1 MSMAFLSVSRPTF
14 SVSFVMS
21 GPPCLGLGAG
31 PSGATPVI
39 ACARTAHLNPLPWT
53 CGLSLSKDAH
63 RCSHSPASLRSE
75 WHTYVHTLAV
85 GGGRSLC
92 ALLTLAREAVSG
104 LTPGLSRGSPV
115 VCGAWTART

>member
-53 CGLSLSKDAH
+53 CGLSLSKDAGWSRSHTAHDDLRH
-63 RCSHSPASLRSE
+63 RPPHPVPGQAPGPRPAFGP
-75 WHTYVHTLAV
+75 A
-85 GGGRSLC
+85 
-92 ALLTLAREAVSG
+92 
-104 LTPGLSRGSPV
+104 
-115 VCGAWTART
+115 CGAASPEEARLADAAAPPRAR